1 MHTLKNA
8 LRVIVG
14 AILFV
19 WAIYNLIVFFKRR
32 KFDNTDEG
40 KLDMLIYFLIAIS
53 APINIIS
60 ALEELL
66 V

>member
-40 KLDMLIYFLIAIS
+40 KIDMLIYFLIAIS
-53 APINIIS
+53 VPINIIS

>member
-40 KLDMLIYFLIAIS
+40 KIEMLIYFLIAIS

>member
-40 KLDMLIYFLIAIS
+40 KIDMLIYFLIAIS

>member
-32 KFDNTDEG
+32 KFDNTDGG
-40 KLDMLIYFLIAIS
+40 KIEMLIYFLIAIS

>member
-40 KLDMLIYFLIAIS
+40 KIYMLIYFLIAIS